1 MTGKEL
7 FEEFIMHDHRKGL
20 TCTIDI
26 RPSSKPGFEL
36 IGVGQFNLGKGYRF
50 YLSEDLVVIRDNQSR
65 LYNEHRKIV
74 SPHLDDPIEALD
86 SIIYSSLYGDYH
98 GCTNRYFGG
107 VLVHYALELK
117 SKITVTISTDE
128 NLLFKDLP
136 PDVQEEMKYDV
147 YLKDRKRVVAYD
159 SLQYSDNKEFILQ
172 HYKPCAPHPNRVV
185 FTDGTAEQLQD
196 QSPVHIPGY
205 TEYVTS
211 YTGKRHFK

>member
-7 FEEFIMHDHRKGL
+7 FEQFIIHDFRKGL
-20 TCTIDI
+20 ICTIDI

-36 IGVGQFNLGKGYRF
+36 MGVGQFNLGKGYRF

-74 SPHLDDPIEALD
+74 SPHLDEPIEALD

-117 SKITVTISTDE
+117 SKITVTITTDE

-136 PDVQEEMKYDV
+136 PDVQEEMEFDV
-147 YLKDRKRVVAYD
+147 YIKNRKRVVAYD
-159 SLQYSDNKEFILQ
+159 SLQHSANKEFLEQ
-172 HYKPCAPHPNRVV
+172 HYKPFAPHQNKIV
-185 FTDGTAEQLQD
+185 FTNGTAEQLQD
-196 QSPVHIPGY
+196 EAVVHIPGY
-205 TEYVTS
+205 TEYVEGF
-211 YTGKRHFK
+211 TGKRHFK